1 VFNFGVLLYSRAF
14 FIAFFFL
21 FGIIHQQCIAYFSV
35 FIKLRIILNLDFW
48 TKTSG
53 TWINIFS
60 VLVGTGLGL
69 LFKDRLSAK
78 VQTIITQGVGLLTVW
93 IGLSMANSMSQV
105 VAGGIDGAVL
115 GLLAMVIGGVIGEW
129 LQIEER
135 LTILGEWLKQKFK
148 GQGRFTEGFVA
159 SSLLFCVGPMA
170 LIGSFNNGLNGDNTL
185 LTIKSTMDGVIS
197 IALANIYGV
206 GVGFSALIILV
217 YQGGLS
223 LMVGLVANTVPDAQ
237 NNPYLLII
245 VGVGGLMIVAIGCNL
260 LELVKIRVGSFL
272 PAIAIAPGTYFL
284 FSYF

>member
-1 VFNFGVLLYSRAF
+1 M
-14 FIAFFFL
+14 
-21 FGIIHQQCIAYFSV
+21 
-35 FIKLRIILNLDFW
+35 NLDFW

-60 VLVGTGLGL
+60 VLVGTSLGL
-69 LFKDRLSAK
+69 LFKDRLSTK
-78 VQTIITQGVGLLTVW
+78 VQTIITQGVGLLTIW
-93 IGLSMANSMSQV
+93 IGLSMANSMGKVSIN
-105 VAGGIDGAVL
+105 GIDGAVL
-115 GLLAMVIGGVIGEW
+115 GLLAMLLGGVTGEW

-135 LTILGEWLKQKFK
+135 LATLGDWLKHKFK
-148 GQGRFTEGFVA
+148 GKGRFTEGFVA

-170 LIGSFNNGLNGDNTL
+170 LIGSFNNGLSGDNTL

-206 GVGFSALIILV
+206 GVGFSALIILT

-223 LMVGLVANTVPDAQ
+223 LLIGLVANTVPDAE
-237 NNPYLLII
+237 NSPYLLII
-245 VGVGGLMIVAIGCNL
+245 TGVGGLMILAIGCNL

-272 PAIAIAPGTYFL
+272 PAIAIAPLVYFL